1 MKNLKHKEKIKDSEN
16 EKVVKEEKKARDRVS
31 KNYAEYFGR
40 GSEIYIK
47 KFDKCNQEKNE
58 KKTLYEKGTI
68 TKTQYIEWLQLQKG

>member
-40 GSEIYIK
+40 GSEKYIK
-47 KFDKCNQEKNE
+47 KFDKWKQEKNE
-58 KKTLYEKGTI
+58 KKTLYEKGKI